1 MLNIKD
7 YLLRRISYVNKR
19 INTIGKLH
27 GNKPNETH
35 NYFGGWE
42 KGYLKGKL
50 SAYENILDKIEETN
64 EGENNYQ

>member
-7 YLLRRISYVNKR
+7 YLVRRISYVNKR